1 MFGKLGHIMGKVA
14 RWAGA
19 TLAALAIGLP
29 AAMYIPWVQ
38 NKAAD
43 IAADIAS
50 KKTGMDISVG
60 DVRVR
65 FPLDVSATD
74 VQVIDQNGDTLFRA
88 DEVKANVKPGPLFDK
103 KIDADNVSLKGAKS
117 QIKTDDGS
125 MDLDVDVDSQ
135 YTEYPTNEI
144 AVEAKMADIY
154 YHFSGRRS
162 PPTTWT
168 SRWT

>member
-38 NKAAD
+38 NKVAD

-88 DEVKANVKPGPLFDK
+88 SIGRTDFPGGDHQTLMKSIRGTLFALPADTAAYPGHGPATAIGDERLNNPFIGDFAED
-103 KIDADNVSLKGAKS
+103 
-117 QIKTDDGS
+117 
-125 MDLDVDVDSQ
+125 
-135 YTEYPTNEI
+135 
-144 AVEAKMADIY
+144 
-154 YHFSGRRS
+154 
-162 PPTTWT
+162 
-168 SRWT
+168 